1 MAETITDSTPGVADA
16 HERNRAMTSKTDGRP
31 ALSSELVEQFS
42 LHGRTAVITGAA
54 GGIGRQ
60 AAITFTQAGADVL
73 IADVGVAGLEETAE
87 MVAAAGG
94 NATIVPTD
102 VSDRDQVNALADAAI
117 KTHGRLDIWANVAGV
132 IRYMNIVDATP
143 EDVEFIT
150 KINLWGTYWGVA
162 AAGRTMTNGG
172 SIINVSSAG
181 GDMPAP
187 TLSIYAMTKAAVSH
201 LTRCAAVELGAN
213 NIRVNAIAPGFTD
226 TPMVQSRWTNADGST
241 NEAERESYT
250 STRAAQSP
258 LRTIATPEDQSWAML
273 YLASDASR
281 FITGQVIRPNG
292 GVVMA

>member
-1 MAETITDSTPGVADA
+1 
-16 HERNRAMTSKTDGRP
+16 MTSNTDGRP
-31 ALSSELVEQFS
+31 ALSNELIEQFS

-60 AAITFTQAGADVL
+60 AAITFTQAGANVV
-73 IADVGVAGLEETAE
+73 IADVGIAGLEETAAL
-87 MVAAAGG
+87 VAAAGG
-94 NATIVPTD
+94 KATVVPTD

-117 KTHGRLDIWANVAGV
+117 KTLGRLDIWANVAGV

-150 KINLWGTYWGVA
+150 KVNLWGTYWGVA
-162 AAGRTMTNGG
+162 AAGRAMTNGG

-213 NIRVNAIAPGFTD
+213 DIRVNAIAPGFTD
-226 TPMVQSRWTNADGST
+226 TPMVQGRWTNADGSV

-250 STRAAQSP
+250 TTRAAQSP
-258 LRTIATPEDQSWAML
+258 LGTIATAEDQSWAML

-281 FITGQVIRPNG
+281 FVTGQVIRPNG

>member
-1 MAETITDSTPGVADA
+1 
-16 HERNRAMTSKTDGRP
+16 MTSNTDGRP
-31 ALSSELVEQFS
+31 ALSNELIEQFS
-42 LHGRTAVITGAA
+42 LQGRTAVITGAA

-60 AAITFTQAGADVL
+60 AAITFTQAGANVV

-94 NATIVPTD
+94 KATVVPTD

-150 KINLWGTYWGVA
+150 KVNLWGTYWGVA
-162 AAGRTMTNGG
+162 AAGRAMTNGG

-213 NIRVNAIAPGFTD
+213 DIRVNAIAPGFTD
-226 TPMVQSRWTNADGST
+226 TPMVQGRWTNADGSI

-258 LRTIATPEDQSWAML
+258 LRTIATAEDQSWAML

-281 FITGQVIRPNG
+281 FVTGQVIRPNG

>member
-1 MAETITDSTPGVADA
+1 
-16 HERNRAMTSKTDGRP
+16 MTSNTDGRP
-31 ALSSELVEQFS
+31 ALSNELIEQFS

-60 AAITFTQAGADVL
+60 AAITFTQAGANVL
-73 IADVGVAGLEETAE
+73 IADVGIAGLEETAE

-94 NATIVPTD
+94 NATVVPTD

-117 KTHGRLDIWANVAGV
+117 KSNGRLDIWANVAGV

-143 EDVEFIT
+143 DDVEFIT
-150 KINLWGTYWGVA
+150 KVNLWGTYWGVA
-162 AAGRTMTNGG
+162 AAGRAMTNGG
-172 SIINVSSAG
+172 TIINVSSAG

-213 NIRVNAIAPGFTD
+213 DIRVNAIAPGFTD
-226 TPMVQSRWTNADGST
+226 TPMVQGRWTNADGSID
-241 NEAERESYT
+241 EAERESYT
-250 STRAAQSP
+250 SLRAAQSP
-258 LRTIATPEDQSWAML
+258 LRTIATAEDQSWAML

-281 FITGQVIRPNG
+281 FVTGQVIRPNG

>member
-1 MAETITDSTPGVADA
+1 
-16 HERNRAMTSKTDGRP
+16 MTSNTDGRP
-31 ALSSELVEQFS
+31 ALSNELIEQFS

-60 AAITFTQAGADVL
+60 AAITFTQAGANVL
-73 IADVGVAGLEETAE
+73 IAEVGVAGLEETTE

-94 NATIVPTD
+94 NATVVPTD

-150 KINLWGTYWGVA
+150 KVNLWGTYWGVA
-162 AAGRTMTNGG
+162 AAGRAMTNGG

-213 NIRVNAIAPGFTD
+213 DIRVNAIAPGFTD
-226 TPMVQSRWTNADGST
+226 TPMVQGRWTNADGSID
-241 NEAERESYT
+241 EAERESYT
-250 STRAAQSP
+250 NTRAAQSP
-258 LRTIATPEDQSWAML
+258 LRTIATPEDQTWAML

-281 FITGQVIRPNG
+281 FVTGQVIRPNG

>member
-1 MAETITDSTPGVADA
+1 
-16 HERNRAMTSKTDGRP
+16 MTSNTDGRP
-31 ALSSELVEQFS
+31 ALSNELIEQFS
-42 LHGRTAVITGAA
+42 LHDRTAVITGAA

-60 AAITFTQAGADVL
+60 AAITFTQAGANVV

-94 NATIVPTD
+94 NATVVPTD

-150 KINLWGTYWGVA
+150 KVNLWGTYWGVA
-162 AAGRTMTNGG
+162 AAGRAMTNGG

-213 NIRVNAIAPGFTD
+213 DIRVNAIAPGFTD
-226 TPMVQSRWTNADGST
+226 TPMVQGRWTNADGSI

-258 LRTIATPEDQSWAML
+258 LRTIATAEDQSWAML

-281 FITGQVIRPNG
+281 FVTGQVIRPNG

>member
-1 MAETITDSTPGVADA
+1 
-16 HERNRAMTSKTDGRP
+16 MTSNTDGRP
-31 ALSSELVEQFS
+31 ALSNELIEQFS

-60 AAITFTQAGADVL
+60 AAITFTQAGANVL

-94 NATIVPTD
+94 NATVVPTD

-117 KTHGRLDIWANVAGV
+117 NTHGRLDIWANVAGV

-150 KINLWGTYWGVA
+150 KVNLWGTYWGVA
-162 AAGRTMTNGG
+162 AAGRAMTNGG

-201 LTRCAAVELGAN
+201 LTRCAAVELGAS

-226 TPMVQSRWTNADGST
+226 TPMVQGRWTNADGSID
-241 NEAERESYT
+241 EAERESYT
-250 STRAAQSP
+250 NTRAAQSP
-258 LRTIATPEDQSWAML
+258 LRTIATPEDQTWAML

-281 FITGQVIRPNG
+281 FVTGQVIRPNG

>member
-1 MAETITDSTPGVADA
+1 
-16 HERNRAMTSKTDGRP
+16 MTSNTDGRP
-31 ALSSELVEQFS
+31 ALSNELIEQFS

-60 AAITFTQAGADVL
+60 AAITFTQAGANVV
-73 IADVGVAGLEETAE
+73 IADVGIAGLEETAAL
-87 MVAAAGG
+87 VAAAGG
-94 NATIVPTD
+94 KATVVPTD

-150 KINLWGTYWGVA
+150 KVNLWGTYWGVA
-162 AAGRTMTNGG
+162 VAGRAMTNGG

-213 NIRVNAIAPGFTD
+213 DIRVNAIAPGFTD
-226 TPMVQSRWTNADGST
+226 TPMVQGRWTNADGSV

-250 STRAAQSP
+250 TTRAAQSP
-258 LRTIATPEDQSWAML
+258 LGTIATAEDQSWAML

-281 FITGQVIRPNG
+281 FVTGQVIRPNG

>member
-1 MAETITDSTPGVADA
+1 
-16 HERNRAMTSKTDGRP
+16 MTSNTDGRP
-31 ALSSELVEQFS
+31 ALSNELIEQFS
-42 LHGRTAVITGAA
+42 LQGRTAVITGAA

-60 AAITFTQAGADVL
+60 AAITFTQAGANVL

-94 NATIVPTD
+94 NATVVPTD

-117 KTHGRLDIWANVAGV
+117 KTNGRLDIWANVAGV

-150 KINLWGTYWGVA
+150 KVNLWGTYWGVA
-162 AAGRTMTNGG
+162 AAGRAMTNGG

-213 NIRVNAIAPGFTD
+213 DIRVNAIAPGFTD
-226 TPMVQSRWTNADGST
+226 TPMVQGRWTNADGSI

-258 LRTIATPEDQSWAML
+258 LRTIATAEDQSWAML

-281 FITGQVIRPNG
+281 FVTGQVIRPNG

>member
-1 MAETITDSTPGVADA
+1 
-16 HERNRAMTSKTDGRP
+16 MTSNTDGRP
-31 ALSSELVEQFS
+31 ALSNELIEQFS

-60 AAITFTQAGADVL
+60 AAITFTQAGANVL
-73 IADVGVAGLEETAE
+73 IADVGVSGLEETAE

-117 KTHGRLDIWANVAGV
+117 TTHGRLDIWANVAGV

-150 KINLWGTYWGVA
+150 KVNLWGTYWGVA
-162 AAGRTMTNGG
+162 AAGRTMSNGG

-201 LTRCAAVELGAN
+201 LTRCAAVELGASD
-213 NIRVNAIAPGFTD
+213 IRVNAIAPGFTD
-226 TPMVQSRWTNADGST
+226 TPMVQGRWTNADGSID
-241 NEAERESYT
+241 EAERESYT
-250 STRAAQSP
+250 SIRAAQSP
-258 LRTIATPEDQSWAML
+258 LRTIATPEDQTWAML
-273 YLASDASR
+273 YLAGDASR
-281 FITGQVIRPNG
+281 FVTGQVIRPNG

>member
-1 MAETITDSTPGVADA
+1 
-16 HERNRAMTSKTDGRP
+16 MTSNTDGRP
-31 ALSSELVEQFS
+31 ALSNELIEQFS

-60 AAITFTQAGADVL
+60 AAITFTQAGANVL

-94 NATIVPTD
+94 NATVVPTD

-117 KTHGRLDIWANVAGV
+117 TTHGRLDIWANVAGV

-150 KINLWGTYWGVA
+150 KVNLWGTYWGVA
-162 AAGRTMTNGG
+162 AAGRTMANGG

-201 LTRCAAVELGAN
+201 LTRCAAVELGGN

-226 TPMVQSRWTNADGST
+226 TPMVQGRWTNADGSID
-241 NEAERESYT
+241 EAERESYT

-258 LRTIATPEDQSWAML
+258 LRTIATPEDQTWAML

-281 FITGQVIRPNG
+281 FVTGQVIRPNG

>member
-1 MAETITDSTPGVADA
+1 
-16 HERNRAMTSKTDGRP
+16 MTSNTDGRP
-31 ALSSELVEQFS
+31 ALSNELIEQFS

-60 AAITFTQAGADVL
+60 AAITFTQAGANVV

-94 NATIVPTD
+94 TATVVPTD
-102 VSDRDQVNALADAAI
+102 VSDRDQVNALADAAV

-150 KINLWGTYWGVA
+150 KVNLWGTYWGVA

-213 NIRVNAIAPGFTD
+213 DIRVNAIAPGFTD
-226 TPMVQSRWTNADGST
+226 TPMVQGRWTNADGSID
-241 NEAERESYT
+241 EAERESYT
-250 STRAAQSP
+250 NTRAAQSP
-258 LRTIATPEDQSWAML
+258 LRTIATPEDQTWAML

-281 FITGQVIRPNG
+281 FVTGQVIRPNG
-292 GVVMA
+292 GVVMT

>member
-1 MAETITDSTPGVADA
+1 
-16 HERNRAMTSKTDGRP
+16 MTSNTDGRP
-31 ALSSELVEQFS
+31 ALSNELVEQFS

-60 AAITFTQAGADVL
+60 AAITFTQAGANVV
-73 IADVGVAGLEETAE
+73 IADVGIAGLDETAE

-94 NATIVPTD
+94 NATVVPTD
-102 VSDRDQVNALADAAI
+102 VSDRDQVNALCDAAI
-117 KTHGRLDIWANVAGV
+117 TTHGRLDIWANVAGV

-150 KINLWGTYWGVA
+150 KVNLWGTYWGVA
-162 AAGRTMTNGG
+162 AAGRAMTNGG

-213 NIRVNAIAPGFTD
+213 DIRVNAIAPGFTD
-226 TPMVQSRWTNADGST
+226 TPMVQGRWTNADGSI

-250 STRAAQSP
+250 NTRAAQSP
-258 LRTIATPEDQSWAML
+258 LRTIATAEDQSWAML

-281 FITGQVIRPNG
+281 FVTGQVIRPNG

>member
-1 MAETITDSTPGVADA
+1 
-16 HERNRAMTSKTDGRP
+16 MTSNTDGRP
-31 ALSSELVEQFS
+31 ALSDELVEQFS
-42 LHGRTAVITGAA
+42 LHGRCAVITGAA

-60 AAITFTQAGADVL
+60 AAITFTQAGADVV
-73 IADVGVAGLEETAE
+73 IADVGVDGLAETAE

-94 NATIVPTD
+94 RATVVPTD
-102 VSDRDQVNALADAAI
+102 VSDRDAVNALADAAI
-117 KTHGRLDIWANVAGV
+117 TAHGRLDVWANVAGV

-150 KINLWGTYWGVA
+150 KVNLWGTYWGVA
-162 AAGRTMTNGG
+162 AAGRNMTNGG

-201 LTRCAAVELGAN
+201 LTRCAAVELGGA

-226 TPMVQSRWTNADGST
+226 TPMVQGRWTNADGSID
-241 NEAERESYT
+241 EAERESYT

-258 LRTIATPEDQSWAML
+258 LRTIATPEDQTWAML

-281 FITGQVIRPNG
+281 FVTGQVIRPNG

>member
-1 MAETITDSTPGVADA
+1 
-16 HERNRAMTSKTDGRP
+16 MTSNTDGRP
-31 ALSSELVEQFS
+31 ALSAELIEQFS

-60 AAITFTQAGADVL
+60 AAITFTQAGANVL

-94 NATIVPTD
+94 NATVVPTD

-150 KINLWGTYWGVA
+150 KVNLWGTYWGVA
-162 AAGRTMTNGG
+162 AAGRAMTNGG

-213 NIRVNAIAPGFTD
+213 DIRVNAIAPGFTD
-226 TPMVQSRWTNADGST
+226 TPMVQGRWTNADGSID
-241 NEAERESYT
+241 EAERESYT

-258 LRTIATPEDQSWAML
+258 LRTIATPEDQTWAML

-281 FITGQVIRPNG
+281 FVTGQVIRPNG

>member
-1 MAETITDSTPGVADA
+1 
-16 HERNRAMTSKTDGRP
+16 MTSNTDGRP
-31 ALSSELVEQFS
+31 ALSNELIEQFS

-60 AAITFTQAGADVL
+60 AAITFTQAGANVL

-94 NATIVPTD
+94 KATVVPTD
-102 VSDRDQVNALADAAI
+102 VFDRDQVNALADAAI

-150 KINLWGTYWGVA
+150 KVNLWGTYWGVA
-162 AAGRTMTNGG
+162 AAGRAMTNGG

-213 NIRVNAIAPGFTD
+213 DIRVNAIAPGFTD
-226 TPMVQSRWTNADGST
+226 TPMVQGRWTNADGSV

-258 LRTIATPEDQSWAML
+258 LRTIATAEDQSWAML

-281 FITGQVIRPNG
+281 FVTGQVIRPNG

>member
-1 MAETITDSTPGVADA
+1 MSTAPKSSSD
-16 HERNRAMTSKTDGRP
+16 DRP
-31 ALSSELVEQFS
+31 ALSAELIEQFS
-42 LHGRTAVITGAA
+42 LHGRCAVITGAA

-60 AAITFTQAGADVL
+60 AAITFTQAGADVI
-73 IADVGVAGLEETAE
+73 IADVGLDGLAETEAL
-87 MVAAAGG
+87 VAAAGG
-94 NATIVPTD
+94 HATVVPTD

-117 KTHGRLDIWANVAGV
+117 AAHGRLDIWANVAGV

-162 AAGRTMTNGG
+162 AAGRAMTNGG

-201 LTRCAAVELGAN
+201 LTRCAAVELGGA

-226 TPMVQSRWTNADGST
+226 TPMVQGRWTNPDGT
-241 NEAERESYT
+241 VNEAVREELT
-250 STRAAQSP
+250 GARAAQSP
-258 LRTIATPEDQSWAML
+258 LQIIATPEDQSWAML

-281 FITGQVIRPNG
+281 FVTGQVIRPNG

>member
-1 MAETITDSTPGVADA
+1 
-16 HERNRAMTSKTDGRP
+16 MTSNTDGRP
-31 ALSSELVEQFS
+31 ALSNELIEQFS

-60 AAITFTQAGADVL
+60 AAITFTQAGANVV
-73 IADVGVAGLEETAE
+73 IADVGIAGLEETAE

-94 NATIVPTD
+94 NATVVPTD
-102 VSDRDQVNALADAAI
+102 VSDRDQVNALCDAAI
-117 KTHGRLDIWANVAGV
+117 TTHGRLDIWANVAGV

-150 KINLWGTYWGVA
+150 KVNLWGTYWGVA
-162 AAGRTMTNGG
+162 AAGRAMTNGG

-213 NIRVNAIAPGFTD
+213 DIRVNAIAPGFTD
-226 TPMVQSRWTNADGST
+226 TPMVQGRWTNADGSI

-250 STRAAQSP
+250 NTRAAQSP
-258 LRTIATPEDQSWAML
+258 LRTIATAEDQSWAML

-281 FITGQVIRPNG
+281 FVTGQVIRPNG

>member
-1 MAETITDSTPGVADA
+1 
-16 HERNRAMTSKTDGRP
+16 MTSNTDGRP
-31 ALSSELVEQFS
+31 ALSNELIEQFS

-60 AAITFTQAGADVL
+60 AAITFTQAGANVL

-94 NATIVPTD
+94 NATVVPTD

-150 KINLWGTYWGVA
+150 KVNLWGTYWGVA
-162 AAGRTMTNGG
+162 AAGRTMINGG

-213 NIRVNAIAPGFTD
+213 DIRVNAIAPGFTD
-226 TPMVQSRWTNADGST
+226 TPMVQGRWTNADGSID
-241 NEAERESYT
+241 EAERESYT
-250 STRAAQSP
+250 NTRAAQSP
-258 LRTIATPEDQSWAML
+258 LRTIATPEDQTWAML

-281 FITGQVIRPNG
+281 FVTGQVIRPNG

>member
-1 MAETITDSTPGVADA
+1 
-16 HERNRAMTSKTDGRP
+16 MTSNTDGRP
-31 ALSSELVEQFS
+31 ALSNELIEQFS

-60 AAITFTQAGADVL
+60 AAITFTQAGANVI
-73 IADVGVAGLEETAE
+73 IADVGIAGLEETAAL
-87 MVAAAGG
+87 VAAAGG
-94 NATIVPTD
+94 KATVVPTD

-117 KTHGRLDIWANVAGV
+117 KTHGHLDIWANVAGV

-150 KINLWGTYWGVA
+150 KVNLWGTYWGVA
-162 AAGRTMTNGG
+162 AAGRAMTNGG

-213 NIRVNAIAPGFTD
+213 DIRVNAIAPGFTD
-226 TPMVQSRWTNADGST
+226 TPMVQGRWTNADGSV

-250 STRAAQSP
+250 TTRAAQSP
-258 LRTIATPEDQSWAML
+258 LGTIATAEDQSWAML

-281 FITGQVIRPNG
+281 FVTGQVIRPNG

>member
-1 MAETITDSTPGVADA
+1 
-16 HERNRAMTSKTDGRP
+16 MTSTTDGRP
-31 ALSSELVEQFS
+31 ALSNELVEQFS
-42 LHGRTAVITGAA
+42 LYGRTAVITGAA

-60 AAITFTQAGADVL
+60 AAITFTQAGANVL

-150 KINLWGTYWGVA
+150 KVNLWGTYWGVA

-226 TPMVQSRWTNADGST
+226 TPMVQGRWTKADGSID
-241 NEAERESYT
+241 EAERESYT

-258 LRTIATPEDQSWAML
+258 LRTIATPEDQTWAML

>member
-1 MAETITDSTPGVADA
+1 
-16 HERNRAMTSKTDGRP
+16 MTSNTDGRP
-31 ALSSELVEQFS
+31 ALSNELVEQFS

-60 AAITFTQAGADVL
+60 AAITFTQAGANVL
-73 IADVGVAGLEETAE
+73 IADVGVAGLEETAA

-94 NATIVPTD
+94 NATVVPTD

-150 KINLWGTYWGVA
+150 KVNLWGTYWGVA

-201 LTRCAAVELGAN
+201 LTRCAAVELGAS

-226 TPMVQSRWTNADGST
+226 TPMVQGRWTNADGSID
-241 NEAERESYT
+241 EAERESYT
-250 STRAAQSP
+250 NTRAAQSP
-258 LRTIATPEDQSWAML
+258 LRTIATAEDQTWAML

-281 FITGQVIRPNG
+281 FVTGQVIRPNG

>member
-1 MAETITDSTPGVADA
+1 
-16 HERNRAMTSKTDGRP
+16 MTSNTDGRP
-31 ALSSELVEQFS
+31 ALSNELIEQFS

-60 AAITFTQAGADVL
+60 AAITFTQAGANVV
-73 IADVGVAGLEETAE
+73 IADVGVDGLEETAE

-94 NATIVPTD
+94 NATVVPTD
-102 VSDRDQVNALADAAI
+102 VSDRDQVNALCDAAI
-117 KTHGRLDIWANVAGV
+117 KAHGRLDIWANVAGV

-150 KINLWGTYWGVA
+150 KVNLWGTYWGVA
-162 AAGRTMTNGG
+162 AAGRAMTNGG

-213 NIRVNAIAPGFTD
+213 DIRVNAIAPGFTD
-226 TPMVQSRWTNADGST
+226 TPMVQGRWTNADGSI

-250 STRAAQSP
+250 NTRAAQSP
-258 LRTIATPEDQSWAML
+258 LRTIATAEDQSWAML

-281 FITGQVIRPNG
+281 FVTGQVIRPNG

>member
-1 MAETITDSTPGVADA
+1 
-16 HERNRAMTSKTDGRP
+16 MTSNTDGRP
-31 ALSSELVEQFS
+31 ALSNELIEQFS

-60 AAITFTQAGADVL
+60 AAITFTQAGANVV

-87 MVAAAGG
+87 MVSAAGG
-94 NATIVPTD
+94 NATVVPTD

-150 KINLWGTYWGVA
+150 KVNLWGTYWGVA
-162 AAGRTMTNGG
+162 AAGRAMTNGG

-213 NIRVNAIAPGFTD
+213 DIRVNAIAPGFTD
-226 TPMVQSRWTNADGST
+226 TPMVQGRWTNADGSID
-241 NEAERESYT
+241 EAERESYT
-250 STRAAQSP
+250 NTRAAQSP
-258 LRTIATPEDQSWAML
+258 LRTIATPEDQTWAML

-281 FITGQVIRPNG
+281 FVTGQVIRPNG

>member
-1 MAETITDSTPGVADA
+1 
-16 HERNRAMTSKTDGRP
+16 MTSNTDGRP
-31 ALSSELVEQFS
+31 ALSNELIEQFS

-60 AAITFTQAGADVL
+60 AAITFTQAGANVL
-73 IADVGVAGLEETAE
+73 IADVGVAGLEETAK

-94 NATIVPTD
+94 NATVVPTD

-150 KINLWGTYWGVA
+150 KVNLWGTYWGVA

-213 NIRVNAIAPGFTD
+213 DIRVNAIAPGFTD
-226 TPMVQSRWTNADGST
+226 TPMVQGRWTNADGSID
-241 NEAERESYT
+241 EAERESYT
-250 STRAAQSP
+250 NTRAAQSP
-258 LRTIATPEDQSWAML
+258 LRTIATPEDQTWAML

-281 FITGQVIRPNG
+281 FVTGQVIRPNG

>member
-1 MAETITDSTPGVADA
+1 
-16 HERNRAMTSKTDGRP
+16 MTSNTDGRP
-31 ALSSELVEQFS
+31 ALSNELIEQFS
-42 LHGRTAVITGAA
+42 LQGRTAVITGAA

-60 AAITFTQAGADVL
+60 AAITFTQAGANVV
-73 IADVGVAGLEETAE
+73 IADVGIAGLEETAE

-94 NATIVPTD
+94 KATVVPTD

-117 KTHGRLDIWANVAGV
+117 NTHGRLDIWANVAGV

-150 KINLWGTYWGVA
+150 KVNLWGTYWGVA
-162 AAGRTMTNGG
+162 AAGRAMTNGG

-213 NIRVNAIAPGFTD
+213 DIRVNAIAPGFTD
-226 TPMVQSRWTNADGST
+226 TPMVQGRWTNADGSV

-258 LRTIATPEDQSWAML
+258 LGTIATAEDQSWAML

-281 FITGQVIRPNG
+281 FVTGQVIRPNG

>member
-1 MAETITDSTPGVADA
+1 
-16 HERNRAMTSKTDGRP
+16 MTSNTDGRP
-31 ALSSELVEQFS
+31 ALSNELIEQFS

-60 AAITFTQAGADVL
+60 AAITFTQAGANVL

-87 MVAAAGG
+87 MVATAGG
-94 NATIVPTD
+94 KATVVPTD

-150 KINLWGTYWGVA
+150 KVNLWGTYWGVA

-213 NIRVNAIAPGFTD
+213 DIRVNAIAPGFTD
-226 TPMVQSRWTNADGST
+226 TPMVQGRWTNADGSID
-241 NEAERESYT
+241 EAERESYT
-250 STRAAQSP
+250 TTRAAQSP
-258 LRTIATPEDQSWAML
+258 LGTIATAEDQSWAML

-281 FITGQVIRPNG
+281 FVTGQVIRPNG

>member
-1 MAETITDSTPGVADA
+1 
-16 HERNRAMTSKTDGRP
+16 MTSNTDGRP
-31 ALSSELVEQFS
+31 ALSNELIEQFS

-60 AAITFTQAGADVL
+60 AAITFTQAGANVL

-94 NATIVPTD
+94 TATVVPTD
-102 VSDRDQVNALADAAI
+102 VSDRDQVNALAEAAI

-150 KINLWGTYWGVA
+150 KVNLWGTYWGVA
-162 AAGRTMTNGG
+162 AAGRAMTNGG

-213 NIRVNAIAPGFTD
+213 DIRVNAIAPGFTD
-226 TPMVQSRWTNADGST
+226 TPMVQGRWTNADGSID
-241 NEAERESYT
+241 EAERESYT
-250 STRAAQSP
+250 NTRAAQSP
-258 LRTIATPEDQSWAML
+258 LRTIATPEDQTWAML

-281 FITGQVIRPNG
+281 FVTGQVIRPNG

>member
-1 MAETITDSTPGVADA
+1 
-16 HERNRAMTSKTDGRP
+16 MTSNTDGRP
-31 ALSSELVEQFS
+31 ALSNELIEQFS

-60 AAITFTQAGADVL
+60 AAITFTQAGAKVL

-117 KTHGRLDIWANVAGV
+117 TTHGRLDIWANVAGV

-150 KINLWGTYWGVA
+150 KVNLWGTYWGVA
-162 AAGRTMTNGG
+162 AAGRTMSNGG

-201 LTRCAAVELGAN
+201 LTRCAAVELGASD
-213 NIRVNAIAPGFTD
+213 IRVNAIAPGFTD
-226 TPMVQSRWTNADGST
+226 TPMVQGRWTNADGSID
-241 NEAERESYT
+241 EAERESYT
-250 STRAAQSP
+250 SIRAAQSP
-258 LRTIATPEDQSWAML
+258 LRTIATPEDQTWAML

-281 FITGQVIRPNG
+281 FVTGQVIRPNG